1 MRLGQGRENAKLF
14 IRENPDLSSEIEGK
28 VRRVLGIGG
37 PELTVIEGGEPATPA
52 KPERMVR
59 K

>member
-1 MRLGQGRENAKLF
+1 MFIKENS
-14 IRENPDLSSEIEGK
+14 DLSAEIEGK
-28 VRRVLGIGG
+28 VRRLLGIGG